1 MSKKLIHVAR
11 QKLPVAFLSRATF
24 LSSVEEQ
31 SIIGIYFCSLIGI
44 YFCSLDPLGGVTLGC
59 HRILFPTS
67 SYFMSQDTISIQ
79 CLDHFSLIYRQM
91 ANRQMADWTT
101 PRL

>member
-11 QKLPVAFLSRATF
+11 HMLPVAFLSRATF

-31 SIIGIYFCSLIGI
+31 GIIGIYFCSLVGI

-59 HRILFPTS
+59 PPSVLPSFLCVRG
-67 SYFMSQDTISIQ
+67 
-79 CLDHFSLIYRQM
+79 
-91 ANRQMADWTT
+91 
-101 PRL
+101 

>member
-24 LSSVEEQ
+24 LSSVEQ
-31 SIIGIYFCSLIGI
+31 GIIGICFCSLVGI

-59 HRILFPTS
+59 PPSVLS
-67 SYFMSQDTISIQ
+67 SF
-79 CLDHFSLIYRQM
+79 LRV
-91 ANRQMADWTT
+91 RG
-101 PRL
+101 